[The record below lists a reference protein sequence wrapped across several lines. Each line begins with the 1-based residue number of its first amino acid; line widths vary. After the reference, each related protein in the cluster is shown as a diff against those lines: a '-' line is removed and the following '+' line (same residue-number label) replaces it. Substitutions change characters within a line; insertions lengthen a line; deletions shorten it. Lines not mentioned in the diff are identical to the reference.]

1 MKKILLSLCTLVGT
15 LAFAQQNKEYKTQY
29 STNAINLYS
38 QDINSGNAKYIG
50 VGGAVGALGSDITSV
65 EQNPAGLGV
74 AINSDVQVT
83 AGVSTFSNKTN
94 FGTNIKQSDNNFDFQ
109 QFGGTFVFANEASKW
124 NRFTIGVAYLNQRLD
139 NYSSIGTNEGIKFA
153 DPDGTFNGYLK
164 DIDGYKSK
172 FSVNLGTSYDDKV
185 YLGFGLNFHETN
197 YSGYEQYAERDDNNN
212 QTYVYNANGA
222 PFREIGQGFSF
233 SLGAIYKVNHNV
245 RLGAA
250 YHSPVWYNVA
260 EDFYSAKNSFDY
272 DKRTADTYYMY
283 SSDYDMTRG
292 GRFVGSLGFVV
303 GKNLSIGADYTY
315 HMNNDTKLKPTQY
328 FNGDNNFIN
337 DFVKNSNE
345 VRVGTEYRIDRFKVR
360 AGYNYITSPYK
371 DFNTSKVLNTEFRDE
386 NNVPQNINLK
396 NAFAGDINRVS
407 FGLGYDFGGFYIDA
421 AYQYQTQKYQQL
433 IGGTNFVDPNYDE
446 KLQGYYFVSLPSYSP
461 KVKLD
466 NNLFL
471 LTLGWQF

>member
-1 MKKILLSLCTLVGT
+1 MKKIITSLCTLVGAM
-15 LAFAQQNKEYKTQY
+15 AFAQQGTGYETQY

-50 VGGAVGALGSDITSV
+50 VGGAVGALGSDINSV

-83 AGVSTFSNKTN
+83 AGVSTFSNKTT
-94 FGTNIKQSDNNFDFQ
+94 FGTNIKESESNFDFQ
-109 QFGGTFVFANEASKW
+109 QFGGTFVFENPGSKW
-124 NRFTIGVAYLNQRLD
+124 NRFSVGVAFLNQRLD
-139 NYSSIGTNEGIKFA
+139 NYSTIGTNEGIKFNN
-153 DPDGTFNGYLK
+153 PDGTFDGYIK

-172 FSVNLGTSYDDKV
+172 FSVNLGTSYDDKI
-185 YLGFGLNFHETN
+185 YLGAGLNFHETN
-197 YSGYEQYAERDDNNN
+197 YSGFEQYAERDDSNGY
-212 QTYVYNANGA
+212 TYVYNADGA
-222 PFREIGQGFSF
+222 PYSEIGQGFSF

-260 EDFYSAKNSFDY
+260 EDYYAANFINDGSSVDS
-272 DKRTADTYYMY
+272 YYMY

-303 GKNLSIGADYTY
+303 GKNLSVGADYTY
-315 HMNNDTKLKPTQY
+315 HMNNDTKLKPSQY
-328 FNGDNNFIN
+328 FNGTNNFIN
-337 DFVKNSNE
+337 DFVKNSSE
-345 VRVGTEYRIDRFKVR
+345 VRVGAEYRIDRFKLR
-360 AGYNYITSPYK
+360 AGYNYVTSPYK
-371 DFNTSKVLNTEFRDE
+371 DFTIDLANE
-386 NNVPQNINLK
+386 NNVVTNSAVLSK
-396 NAFAGDINRVS
+396 AFQGDINRAS

-433 IGGTNFVDPNYDE
+433 IGGTDYINTNNE
-446 KLQGYYFVSLPSYSP
+446 FVSLPNTYAP

>member
-1 MKKILLSLCTLVGT
+1 MKKILLSLCTLAGT
-15 LAFAQQNKEYKTQY
+15 LAFAQQNKGYETQY

-94 FGTNIKQSDNNFDFQ
+94 FGTNIKESESNFDFQ

-124 NRFTIGVAYLNQRLD
+124 NRFTVGVAYLNQRLD
-139 NYSSIGTNEGIKFA
+139 NYSSIGTNEGIKF
-153 DPDGTFNGYLK
+153 DNPNGTFNGYIK

-197 YSGYEQYAERDDNNN
+197 YSGYEQYAERDDDNGK
-212 QTYVYNANGA
+212 TYVYNADGA
-222 PFREIGQGFSF
+222 PYNEIGQGFSF

-250 YHSPVWYNVA
+250 YHSPVWYNVS
-260 EDFYSAKNSFDY
+260 EDYYAANFINNG
-272 DKRTADTYYMY
+272 TAVDSYYMY

-292 GRFVGSLGFVV
+292 GRLVGSLGFVV
-303 GKNLSIGADYTY
+303 GKNLSLGADYTY
-315 HMNNDTKLKPTQY
+315 HMNNDTKLKPSQY
-328 FNGDNNFIN
+328 FNSSNNFIN
-337 DFVKNSNE
+337 DFVKNSSE
-345 VRVGTEYRIDRFKVR
+345 VRVGAEYRVDRFKVR
-360 AGYNYITSPYK
+360 AGYNYVTSPYK
-371 DFNTSKVLNTEFRDE
+371 DFTMDIANE
-386 NNVPQNINLK
+386 NNVVT
-396 NAFAGDINRVS
+396 NAAVFSKAFQGDINRAS

-433 IGGTNFVDPNYDE
+433 IGGTDYINTNNE
-446 KLQGYYFVSLPSYSP
+446 FVSLPNTYAP

>member
-1 MKKILLSLCTLVGT
+1 MKKILLSLCTLAGT
-15 LAFAQQNKEYKTQY
+15 LAFAQQNKGYETQY

-94 FGTNIKQSDNNFDFQ
+94 FGTNIKESESNFDFQ

-124 NRFTIGVAYLNQRLD
+124 NRFTVGVAYLNQRLD
-139 NYSSIGTNEGIKFA
+139 NYSSIGTNEGISFENLNTG
-153 DPDGTFNGYLK
+153 DTWTFNGYIK

-197 YSGYEQYAERDDNNN
+197 YSGYEQYAERYDKNND
-212 QTYVYNANGA
+212 TYVYNANGA
-222 PFREIGQGFSF
+222 PYNEIGQGFSF

-250 YHSPVWYNVA
+250 YHSPVWYNISEDVYNDNNTHNESTGTVA
-260 EDFYSAKNSFDY
+260 S
-272 DKRTADTYYMY
+272 YYMY

-292 GRFVGSLGFVV
+292 GRLVGSLGFVV
-303 GKNLSIGADYTY
+303 GKNLSLGADYTY
-315 HMNNDTKLKPTQY
+315 HMNNDTKLKPSQY
-328 FNGDNNFIN
+328 FSGDNNFIN
-337 DFVKNSNE
+337 DFVKNSSE
-345 VRVGTEYRIDRFKVR
+345 VRVGAEYRVDRFKVR

-371 DFNTSKVLNTEFRDE
+371 DFTMDIANE
-386 NNVPQNINLK
+386 NNVVT
-396 NAFAGDINRVS
+396 NAAVLSKAFQGDINRAS

-433 IGGTNFVDPNYDE
+433 IGGTDYINTNNE
-446 KLQGYYFVSLPSYSP
+446 FVSLPNTYAP
-461 KVKLD
+461 KVKLN

>member
-15 LAFAQQNKEYKTQY
+15 LAFAQQNKGYETQY

-50 VGGAVGALGSDITSV
+50 VGGAVGALGSDINSV

-83 AGVSTFSNKTN
+83 AGVSSFKNTTT
-94 FGTNIKQSDNNFDFQ
+94 FGTKLKESDSNFDFQ
-109 QFGGTFVFANEASKW
+109 QFGGTFVFANDASKW
-124 NRFTIGVAYLNQRLD
+124 NRFTVGLAYLNQRLD
-139 NYSSIGTNEGIKFA
+139 NYSSIGTNENINFNN
-153 DPDGTFNGYLK
+153 PNGTFGGYLK

-185 YLGFGLNFHETN
+185 YFGLGLNFHETN
-197 YSGYEQYAERDDNNN
+197 YSAYEQYAERNNDNGY
-212 QTYVYNANGA
+212 TYVYNADGA
-222 PFREIGQGFSF
+222 PYNENGQGFSF
-233 SLGAIYKVNHNV
+233 SLGTIYKINHNV

-250 YHSPVWYNVA
+250 YHSPVWYNIDK
-260 EDFYSAKNSFDY
+260 DFYSANFINNGTSVES
-272 DKRTADTYYMY
+272 YYMY
-283 SSDYDMTRG
+283 STSYDMTRG
-292 GRFVGSLGFVV
+292 GRLVGSLGFVV
-303 GKNLSIGADYTY
+303 GKNLSVGADYTY
-315 HMNNDTKLKPTQY
+315 HMNNDTKLKPTRY
-328 FNGDNNFIN
+328 LSEDNNFIN
-337 DFVKNSNE
+337 DFVKNSSE
-345 VRVGTEYRIDRFKVR
+345 IRIGSEYRIDRFKVR

-371 DFNTSKVLNTEFRDE
+371 DFSMDITNE
-386 NNVPQNINLK
+386 NNDVT
-396 NAFAGDINRVS
+396 NAAVLSKAFQGDINRVS

-421 AYQYQTQKYQQL
+421 AYQYQTQKYKQL
-433 IGGTNFVDPNYDE
+433 IGGTDYIDPDYDN
-446 KLQGYYFVSLPSYSP
+446 KLNKHYFVTLPETYAP

>member
-1 MKKILLSLCTLVGT
+1 MKKILLSLCTLAGT
-15 LAFAQQNKEYKTQY
+15 LAFAQQNKGYETQY

-94 FGTNIKQSDNNFDFQ
+94 FGTNIKESESNFDFQ

-124 NRFTIGVAYLNQRLD
+124 NRFTVGVAYLNQRLD
-139 NYSSIGTNEGIKFA
+139 NYSSIGTNEGIKF
-153 DPDGTFNGYLK
+153 DNPNGTFNGYIK

-197 YSGYEQYAERDDNNN
+197 YSGYEQYAERDDNNG
-212 QTYVYNANGA
+212 QTYVYNADGA
-222 PFREIGQGFSF
+222 PYSEIGQGFSF

-250 YHSPVWYNVA
+250 YHSPVWYNVS
-260 EDFYSAKNSFDY
+260 EDYYAANFINNG
-272 DKRTADTYYMY
+272 TAVDSYYMY

-292 GRFVGSLGFVV
+292 GRLVGSLGFVV
-303 GKNLSIGADYTY
+303 GKNLSLGADYTY
-315 HMNNDTKLKPTQY
+315 HMNNDTKLKPSQY
-328 FNGDNNFIN
+328 FNSSNNFIN
-337 DFVKNSNE
+337 DFVKNSSE
-345 VRVGTEYRIDRFKVR
+345 VRVGAEYRVDRFKVR
-360 AGYNYITSPYK
+360 AGYNYVTSPYK
-371 DFNTSKVLNTEFRDE
+371 DFTMDIANE
-386 NNVPQNINLK
+386 NNVVT
-396 NAFAGDINRVS
+396 NAAVLSKAFQGDINRAS

-433 IGGTNFVDPNYDE
+433 IGGTDYINTNNE
-446 KLQGYYFVSLPSYSP
+446 FVSLPNTYAP

>member
-1 MKKILLSLCTLVGT
+1 MKKIITSLCTLIGAF
-15 LAFAQQNKEYKTQY
+15 AFAQQGTGYDTQY

-50 VGGAVGALGSDITSV
+50 VGGAVGALGSDINSV

-74 AINSDVQVT
+74 AINSDVQFT
-83 AGVSTFSNKTN
+83 AGVSTFNNTTT
-94 FGTNIKQSDNNFDFQ
+94 FGTKIKESDSNFDFQ
-109 QFGGTFVFANEASKW
+109 QFGGTFVFENPGSKW
-124 NRFTIGVAYLNQRLD
+124 NRFSVGVAFLNQRLD
-139 NYSSIGTNEGIKFA
+139 NYSTIGTNEGIKFT
-153 DPDGTFNGYLK
+153 DPDGTFNGYIK

-172 FSVNLGTSYDDKV
+172 FSVNLGTSYDDKI
-185 YLGFGLNFHETN
+185 YLGAGLNFHETN
-197 YSGYEQYAERDDNNN
+197 YSGFEQYAERDDNNG
-212 QTYVYNANGA
+212 QTYVYNADGA
-222 PFREIGQGFSF
+222 PYSEIGQGFSF

-260 EDFYSAKNSFDY
+260 EDMYYAPQEVFNDDNGTVDS
-272 DKRTADTYYMY
+272 YYMY

-292 GRFVGSLGFVV
+292 GRLAGSLGFVV

-315 HMNNDTKLKPTQY
+315 HMNNDTKLKPSQY
-328 FNGDNNFIN
+328 FNNTNNFIN
-337 DFVKNSNE
+337 HFVKNSSE
-345 VRVGTEYRIDRFKVR
+345 VRVGAEYRVDRFKVR
-360 AGYNYITSPYK
+360 AGYNYVTSPYK
-371 DFNTSKVLNTEFRDE
+371 DFSIDLANE
-386 NNVPQNINLK
+386 NNVVT
-396 NAFAGDINRVS
+396 NAAVLSKAFQGDINRAS

-433 IGGTNFVDPNYDE
+433 IGGTNYIDTSYN
-446 KLQGYYFVSLPSYSP
+446 FVSLPNTYAP

>member
-1 MKKILLSLCTLVGT
+1 MRKIITSLCILIGT
-15 LAFAQQNKEYKTQY
+15 LAFAQQGKGYETQY

-83 AGVSTFSNKTN
+83 AGVSAFSNKTT
-94 FGTNIKQSDNNFDFQ
+94 FGTTIKQSESNFDFQ
-109 QFGGTFVFANEASKW
+109 QFGGTFVFNNEASKW
-124 NRFTIGVAYLNQRLD
+124 NRFTVGVAYLNQRLD
-139 NYSSIGTNEGIKFA
+139 NYSTIGTNEGIKFS
-153 DPDGTFNGYLK
+153 DPDGTFNGYIK

-172 FSVNLGTSYDDKV
+172 FSVNLGTSYDDKL
-185 YLGFGLNFHETN
+185 YLGAGLNFHESN
-197 YSGYEQYAERDDNNN
+197 YSGYEQYAERDDNNGQN
-212 QTYVYNANGA
+212 YVYNANGA
-222 PFREIGQGFSF
+222 PYSEIGQGFSF

-250 YHSPVWYNVA
+250 YHSPVWYNVS
-260 EDFYSAKNSFDY
+260 EDYYAANFINNG
-272 DKRTADTYYMY
+272 TAVDSYYMY

-303 GKNLSIGADYTY
+303 GKNLSLGADYTY
-315 HMNNDTKLKPTQY
+315 HMNNDTKFKPSSN
-328 FNGDNNFIN
+328 FNGTNNFIN
-337 DFVKNSNE
+337 DVVKNSSE
-345 VRVGTEYRIDRFKVR
+345 VRVGAEYRVDRFKVR
-360 AGYNYITSPYK
+360 AGYNYVTSPYK
-371 DFNTSKVLNTEFRDE
+371 DFTINLASE
-386 NNVPQNINLK
+386 NNVVTNGAVLSK
-396 NAFAGDINRVS
+396 AFQGDINRAS

-421 AYQYQTQKYQQL
+421 AYQYQTQNYKQL
-433 IGGTNFVDPNYDE
+433 IGGTDYIDTNNN
-446 KLQGYYFVSLPSYSP
+446 FVSLPNTYAP
-461 KVKLD
+461 KVKLN